1 MVMNFEQNGID
12 LDEVDSKNKQNGS
25 FSSPDMS
32 NSIDT
37 FSEKRKLSPE
47 SIFFIENEKQRI
59 RLSKQNSYNT
69 DASENFYNYLFKS
82 TDDTKHTNVDIISKS
97 TTPNLT
103 NEITIGEYIWA
114 RLVQVGVHTV
124 FGLPGDFNTHLL
136 EKISQVDDIQWCGN
150 TSEGNWCYLYHI
162 WGW

>member
-69 DASENFYNYLFKS
+69 DASENFYNY
-82 TDDTKHTNVDIISKS
+82 
-97 TTPNLT
+97 
-103 NEITIGEYIWA
+103 
-114 RLVQVGVHTV
+114 
-124 FGLPGDFNTHLL
+124 
-136 EKISQVDDIQWCGN
+136 
-150 TSEGNWCYLYHI
+150 
-162 WGW
+162 